1 MLRYGTVVFRM
12 SETVLTFHI
21 FWKLTSA

>member
-1 MLRYGTVVFRM
+1 M

-21 FWKLTSA
+21 FWKLRSA